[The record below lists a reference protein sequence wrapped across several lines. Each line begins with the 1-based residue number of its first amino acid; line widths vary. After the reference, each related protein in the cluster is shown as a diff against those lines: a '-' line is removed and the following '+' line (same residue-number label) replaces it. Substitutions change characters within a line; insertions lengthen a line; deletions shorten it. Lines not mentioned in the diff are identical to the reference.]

1 MSSEPKHSASPH
13 PSGLDGKI
21 PRKYWIIAGVGLAAF
36 ALCGLFG
43 LGVLPSH
50 LSSAD
55 AALRHRLVGKWKA
68 PNTFSFDL
76 RADGTCNV
84 SFFGAMSFDGV
95 WRVEDGHLCLDSTQ
109 AGNTFTHIYMAP
121 VRWLGADDS
130 FRVKQLVKLLDDDR
144 FETVDGIAVRVK

>member
-1 MSSEPKHSASPH
+1 MVSDSKPSATPRSSGA
-13 PSGLDGKI
+13 DGRI
-21 PRKYWIIAGVGLAAF
+21 SRKYWMIVGAGLAAI
-36 ALCGLFG
+36 ALFG
-43 LGVLPSH
+43 LSMLSTRF
-50 LSSAD
+50 SSAD
-55 AALRHRLVGKWKA
+55 EALRNRLVGKWNA

-95 WRVEDGHLCLDSTQ
+95 WQVEDGHLCLDSTQ

-130 FRVKQLVKLLDDDR
+130 FRVKQLVKFLDDDR